1 MHFSPIYD
9 AYNGHQSIS
18 LASISRLTSKGKI
31 GFSGSNPSFFD
42 VSPLLLS
49 LSLTGRESLGT
60 TASLLLLCPI
70 NKVGSEL
77 HIYE

>member
-49 LSLTGRESLGT
+49 LSLTGRREPWYNGFFAAAVS
-60 TASLLLLCPI
+60 
-70 NKVGSEL
+70 
-77 HIYE
+77 Y